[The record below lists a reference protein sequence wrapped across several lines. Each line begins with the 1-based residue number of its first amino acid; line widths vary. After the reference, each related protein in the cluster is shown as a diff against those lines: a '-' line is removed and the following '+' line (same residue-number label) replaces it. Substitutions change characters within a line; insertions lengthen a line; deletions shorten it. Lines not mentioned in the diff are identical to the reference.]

1 MSRAIIHNSN
11 YASLD
16 DAKLAIDRY
25 FASRNEHFQKN
36 PKRAGDWIWGKERS
50 PPSFSSSNNCKDPA
64 YR

>member
-1 MSRAIIHNSN
+1 M
-11 YASLD
+11 
-16 DAKLAIDRY
+16 AIDRY